1 MLSAAFDL
9 DRAVAEGFTWRD
21 GDRTYRF
28 GPAAIDD
35 APALLG
41 DGYTLITTA
50 RSRGAAP
57 ALSDRAAHVHE
68 LPPGYV
74 EDTAGDLLDSV
85 TGELLVALGGGRV
98 IDTTKALGAAL
109 GIKVA
114 AIPPTL
120 SAAEMTW
127 LHRQARGADP
137 STGNA
142 HAKIVVNDPRLS
154 ASQPPA
160 ELAGSA
166 GNSLGHAV
174 DGACTTMATPVPV
187 YAAHAAARLLAR
199 ALPSDDTAPDR
210 GALALGAL
218 LSGWAIN
225 STWYG
230 LHHVMS
236 QTMVRGGQIE
246 HGEANS
252 ALLPHTT
259 AALRMRAP
267 QSLEQL
273 DSAIGEPAE
282 DVARRFATL
291 AGTTHLRELGVTEQ
305 QLAGCAR
312 AAAARPELD
321 LTPPRADEAELLAI
335 YEAAW

>member
-1 MLSAAFDL
+1 MLSAASDL

-28 GPAAIDD
+28 GPGAILD
-35 APALLG
+35 APQLLG
-41 DGYTLITTA
+41 KDYTLITTA
-50 RSRGAAP
+50 RSRDAAP
-57 ALSDRAAHVHE
+57 ALVAGAAHVHE

-74 EDTAGDLLDSV
+74 EDTAGDLLDAV
-85 TGELLVALGGGRV
+85 GGELLVALGGGRV
-98 IDTTKALGAAL
+98 VDTTKALGAAL
-109 GIKVA
+109 GIRVA
-114 AIPPTL
+114 AVPTTL

-142 HAKIVVNDPRLS
+142 HAKIVINDPALS
-154 ASQPPA
+154 ASQPPD

-166 GNSLGHAV
+166 GNSLGHSV
-174 DGACTTMATPVPV
+174 DGVCTTMATPVPV
-187 YAAHAAARLLAR
+187 YAALAAARLLAT
-199 ALPSDDTAPDR
+199 ALPDGGGAPDR
-210 GALALGAL
+210 SALALGSL

-236 QTMVRGGQIE
+236 QTMVRGGRIE
-246 HGEANS
+246 HGQANS
-252 ALLPHTT
+252 ALLPHTA
-259 AALRMRAP
+259 AALRTRAP
-267 QSLEQL
+267 DAVTQL
-273 DSAIGEPAE
+273 DDAIGESVE
-282 DVARRFATL
+282 GVARRFAAL
-291 AGTTHLRELGVTEQ
+291 AGTTHLRELGVTEE

-312 AAAARPELD
+312 AASQRPELD
-321 LTPPRADEAELLAI
+321 LTPPRAGEPELLAV

>member
-1 MLSAAFDL
+1 MVSPDL
-9 DRAVAEGFTWRD
+9 DLYRAVSDGFEWRD
-21 GDRTYRF
+21 GERTYRF
-28 GPAAIDD
+28 GPGAIDD
-35 APALLG
+35 APKLLG

-50 RSRGAAP
+50 RSQSAAP
-57 ALSDRAAHVHE
+57 QLAAHAAHVHE

-74 EDTAGDLLDSV
+74 EDTAGDLLDTVS
-85 TGELLVALGGGRV
+85 GELLVALGGGRV

-114 AIPPTL
+114 AIPTTL

-137 STGNA
+137 STGHA
-142 HAKIVVNDPRLS
+142 HARIVINDPALS

-160 ELAGSA
+160 QLAGSA

-174 DGACTTMATPVPV
+174 DGVCTTMATPVPV

-199 ALPSDDTAPDR
+199 ALPEGGEPDR
-210 GALALGAL
+210 DALALGAL

-246 HGEANS
+246 HGQANS
-252 ALLPHTT
+252 GLLPHTT
-259 AALRMRAP
+259 AALRGRAP
-267 QSLEQL
+267 QALEQL
-273 DSAIGEPAE
+273 DAKIGERAE
-282 DVARRFATL
+282 QVARRFAAL
-291 AGTTHLRELGVTEQ
+291 AGTTHLRELGVTEEQ
-305 QLAGCAR
+305 VAGCA
-312 AAAARPELD
+312 AAAAQRPELD
-321 LTPPRADEAELLAI
+321 LTPPRAGEDELRAI

>member
-1 MLSAAFDL
+1 MLSTDLEL

-28 GPAAIDD
+28 GPGAIDD
-35 APALLG
+35 APQLLG

-57 ALSDRAAHVHE
+57 QLADAAADVHE

-74 EDTAGDLLDSV
+74 EDTAGDLLDRV
-85 TGELLVALGGGRV
+85 GGELVVALGGGRV
-98 IDTTKALGAAL
+98 IDTAKALGAAL
-109 GIKVA
+109 NIRVA
-114 AIPPTL
+114 AIPTTL

-137 STGNA
+137 STGHA
-142 HAKIVVNDPRLS
+142 HAELVINDPELS

-174 DGACTTMATPVPV
+174 DGVCTTMATPVPV
-187 YAAHAAARLLAR
+187 YAAQAAARVLAR
-199 ALPSDDTAPDR
+199 ALPAGGEPDR
-210 GALALGAL
+210 SALALGAL

-230 LHHVMS
+230 LHHVLS

-246 HGEANS
+246 HGQANS
-252 ALLPHTT
+252 GLLPHTT
-259 AALRMRAP
+259 AALRRRAP
-267 QSLEQL
+267 QALQQL
-273 DSAIGEPAE
+273 DAAIGEPAE
-282 DVARRFATL
+282 AVAARFAQL
-291 AGTTHLRELGVTEQ
+291 AGTTHLRELGVTEE
-305 QLAGCAR
+305 QLAGCA
-312 AAAARPELD
+312 AAAAQRPELD
-321 LTPPRADEAELLAI
+321 LTPPRADAAELQAI